1 MLSIIFYEITGRT
14 LVALT
19 AIELKAKHRPS
30 PLRGGHPGPVDPGWR
45 MTHMLIVA
53 ARQLCNPVVFLVFM
67 IASDGLFHKL
77 QSRKR
82 PGWPNRFRNH
92 PRQKPEKGIGPD
104 GHQCGYRNDRP
115 T

>member
-1 MLSIIFYEITGRT
+1 
-14 LVALT
+14 
-19 AIELKAKHRPS
+19 
-30 PLRGGHPGPVDPGWR
+30 

-115 T
+115 ARRLGRPETSGHGKLNGGYQQQGT